1 MNIIKHRNI
10 FFIIAG
16 LLLTASIVSVSV
28 FGLKFGVDFTGGS
41 VLEISTVNTT
51 AEQIKTILT
60 DREHTTVTE
69 LGNQQFRITT
79 SVIDQLE
86 KESITRSITAATG
99 DTITETK
106 FVTIGPSVGSEIRY
120 KAILCIIIIA
130 IALVL
135 FIAYAFRNVAKPVS
149 SWAYGIITLVVL
161 LHDVL
166 IPAGIFALI
175 GHEVTP
181 LFIIGI
187 LTILGVSVN
196 DTIVVFDRIR
206 ENLKHAGKNTGDFAG
221 LVGASIKQTFARSL
235 LTTVTVLLALVAL
248 WIWGPIA
255 TRDLALVMF
264 LGMFFGTY
272 SSIFLASP
280 LLVVYNNWQ
289 NRK

>member
-10 FFIIAG
+10 YFIIAG
-16 LLLTASIVSVSV
+16 LLLIASIVSVSI

-41 VLEISTVNTT
+41 VLEISTTNTT
-51 AEQIKTILT
+51 AAQIKTILAN
-60 DREHTTVTE
+60 REHTTVTE

-86 KESITRSITAATG
+86 KESITRSIVAATG

-166 IPAGIFALI
+166 IPAGIFAFI

-206 ENLKHAGKNTGDFAG
+206 ENLKHAGKNTGDFTG
-221 LVGASIKQTFARSL
+221 LVGMSIKQTFVRSL
-235 LTTVTVLLALVAL
+235 LTTITVLLALVAL

-289 NRK
+289 NKR

>member
-51 AEQIKTILT
+51 AEQIKTILAE
-60 DREHTTVTE
+60 REHTTVTE

>member
-1 MNIIKHRNI
+1 MNIIKHRKI
-10 FFIIAG
+10 FFAIAG
-16 LLLTASIVSVSV
+16 LLLVASIASVSI
-28 FGLKFGVDFTGGS
+28 FGLKFGIDFQGGS
-41 VLEISTVNTT
+41 ILEINGTT
-51 AEQIKTILT
+51 ATLNQVQESLST
-60 DREHTTVTE
+60 REHTSVAGLDTHA
-69 LGNQQFRITT
+69 FRITT
-79 SVIDQLE
+79 SVIDQSE
-86 KESITRSITAATG
+86 KESIISMIAAATG

-130 IALVL
+130 IALVV
-135 FIAYAFRNVAKPVS
+135 FIAYAFRNVARPVS
-149 SWAYGIITLVVL
+149 SWVYGFITLVVL

-166 IPAGIFALI
+166 IPAGIFALL

-206 ENLKHAGKNTGDFAG
+206 ENLKLTGKNTGDFAT
-221 LVGASIKQTFARSL
+221 LVSDSIKQTFVRSII
-235 LTTVTVLLALVAL
+235 TTVTVLCALAAL
-248 WIWGPIA
+248 WIWGPSA
-255 TRDLALVMF
+255 TKDLALVMF

>member
-1 MNIIKHRNI
+1 MNIIKHRKI
-10 FFIIAG
+10 FFAIAG
-16 LLLTASIVSVSV
+16 LLLVASIASISI
-28 FGLKFGVDFTGGS
+28 FGLKFGIDFQGGS
-41 VLEISTVNTT
+41 ILEINGTT
-51 AEQIKTILT
+51 ATLNQVQESLST
-60 DREHTTVTE
+60 REHTSVAGLDTHA
-69 LGNQQFRITT
+69 FRITT
-79 SVIDQLE
+79 SVIDQSE
-86 KESITRSITAATG
+86 KESIISMIAAATG

-130 IALVL
+130 IALVV
-135 FIAYAFRNVAKPVS
+135 FIAYAFRNVARPVS
-149 SWAYGIITLVVL
+149 SWVYGFITLVVL

-166 IPAGIFALI
+166 IPAGIFALL

-206 ENLKHAGKNTGDFAG
+206 ENLKLTGKNTGDFAT
-221 LVGASIKQTFARSL
+221 LVSDSIKQTFVRSII
-235 LTTVTVLLALVAL
+235 TTVTVLCALAAL
-248 WIWGPIA
+248 WIWGPSA
-255 TRDLALVMF
+255 TKDLALVMF

>member
-1 MNIIKHRNI
+1 MNIIKHRKI
-10 FFIIAG
+10 FFAIAG
-16 LLLTASIVSVSV
+16 LLLVASIASVSI
-28 FGLKFGVDFTGGS
+28 FGLKFGIDFQGGS
-41 VLEISTVNTT
+41 ILEINGTT
-51 AEQIKTILT
+51 ATLNQVQESLST
-60 DREHTTVTE
+60 REHTSVAGLDTHA
-69 LGNQQFRITT
+69 FRITT
-79 SVIDQLE
+79 SVIDQSE
-86 KESITRSITAATG
+86 KESIISMIAAATG

-130 IALVL
+130 IALVV
-135 FIAYAFRNVAKPVS
+135 FIAYAFRNVARPVS
-149 SWAYGIITLVVL
+149 SWVYGFITLVVL

-166 IPAGIFALI
+166 IPAGIFALL

-206 ENLKHAGKNTGDFAG
+206 ENLKHAGKNTGDFTT
-221 LVGASIKQTFARSL
+221 LVSDSIKQTFVRSII
-235 LTTVTVLLALVAL
+235 TTVTVLCALAAL
-248 WIWGPIA
+248 WIWGPSA
-255 TRDLALVMF
+255 TKDLALVMF

>member
-51 AEQIKTILT
+51 AEQIKTILA

>member
-10 FFIIAG
+10 FFTLAG
-16 LLLTASIVSVSV
+16 LLLALSIISVSV

-41 VLEISTVNTT
+41 VLEISGTT
-51 AEQIKTILT
+51 ATMSQISDALST
-60 DREHTTVTE
+60 REHTSVTD
-69 LGNQQFRITT
+69 LGNHSFRITT
-79 SVIDQLE
+79 SVIDQVSKDTIIASLAT
-86 KESITRSITAATG
+86 ITG
-99 DTITETK
+99 DTFTENK

-135 FIAYAFRNVAKPVS
+135 FIAYAFRNVARPVS
-149 SWAYGIITLVVL
+149 SWAYGLITLVVL

-166 IPAGIFALI
+166 IPSGIFALL

-206 ENLKHAGKNTGDFAG
+206 ENLKLTGKNTGDFAA
-221 LVGASIKQTFARSL
+221 LINTSIKQTFVRSL
-235 LTTVTVLLALVAL
+235 LTATTVLLALLAL
-248 WIWGPIA
+248 WIWGPVA